1 MPVDDSPGDFE
12 SALKPLWLRA
22 QSGDDAAY
30 RQALGLLA
38 SRLRGYLKRRLSG
51 LPDEVEDL
59 VQETLL
65 ALHLQRGTYDP
76 TLPVSAWAVAIA
88 RHKLVDLWR
97 RRGRRDSQHDAIDD
111 VDEQLLAAEPDD
123 GGARRDLETLFDAL
137 PPAQRQA
144 IELTKL
150 EGLSVAEAA
159 ARTGASESAI
169 KVQVHRGLKRLAA
182 LVRADACT
190 DTPGKKM
197 SRMDTMDAGMSQP
210 VHGRSK

>member
-1 MPVDDSPGDFE
+1 MAPSRETPVDDSPGDPE
-12 SALKPLWLRA
+12 SALRPLWLRA

-38 SRLRGYLKRRLSG
+38 SRLRAYLKRRLSG

-97 RRGRRDSQHDAIDD
+97 RRGRRDGLHDAIDD
-111 VDEQLLAAEPDD
+111 VDERLLAAEPDD
-123 GGARRDLETLFDAL
+123 GGARRDLATLFDAL
-137 PPAQRQA
+137 PQAQRQA
-144 IELTKL
+144 IVLTRL

-159 ARTGASESAI
+159 ARTGASASAI

-182 LVRADACT
+182 LVRGGHEG
-190 DTPGKKM
+190 TPA
-197 SRMDTMDAGMSQP
+197 SRP
-210 VHGRSK
+210 VRERER